1 MGSNDLDE
9 QALVAALKAG
19 DRAACAVMVKR
30 FSPRIYR
37 VALKLMGDPD
47 EAEEVLQETF
57 ISACQHVRDF
67 EGRSSLGTWLYRIA
81 TNAGLMR
88 LRRRKLETVSIDDP
102 VELEDGEVAPRQLID
117 WGWNP
122 EKHALNEELRRVMDE
137 AIAALPETLRATFIL
152 RDIEGLSTA
161 ETAETLGISE
171 SAAKVRLHRARMR
184 LREYLTEYFAAHR
197 ASVAERGDHDDARP

>member
-1 MGSNDLDE
+1 
-9 QALVAALKAG
+9 VAALKAD
-19 DRAACAVMVKR
+19 DRAACATMVKL

-37 VALKLMGDPD
+37 LALRLMGDPN

-57 ISACQHVRDF
+57 ISACQHVQRF
-67 EGRSSLGTWLYRIA
+67 EERSSLGTWLYRIA

-88 LRRRKLETVSIDDP
+88 LRRRQPEMTSIDEP
-102 VELEDGEVAPRQLID
+102 VELEDGEVVPRQLVD

-122 EKHALNEELRRVMDE
+122 EGHALNEELRRVMDE

-161 ETAETLGISE
+161 ETAETLGITE
-171 SAAKVRLHRARMR
+171 SAAKVRLHRARMQ
-184 LREYLTEYFAAHR
+184 LREHLTGYFAVQQ
-197 ASVAERGDHDDARP
+197 ASAREGERYDDPRS